1 MKRIGAI
8 TLAFA
13 VGIALATGSAK
24 AGQDPAG
31 RAAAPGGSMSGMMGG
46 PASVMMRGT
55 GMEAAGA
62 VPAHERPL
70 LTLALRHRAE
80 LGLSEDQVR
89 TLEALVG
96 RFGQEAGQ
104 RAREMNAAER
114 ELAELLKQEPA
125 DLAQAEGKV
134 RALEKLR
141 ADLRIARV
149 RTIAEGRAALTPEQ
163 RAKLDALAAGGLQ
176 PQRREHRGG
185 AAERGDAG
193 AGGGTR
199 GVEEMHRFMSSER
212 MPQAM
217 NAMMAM
223 AERMGGGDTM
233 LGMVRMMEMMSTMG
247 GGAMGGATMD
257 GGMMGGPMPPEAPQ
271 TEKR

>member
-1 MKRIGAI
+1 MKRMNAI

-13 VGIALATGSAK
+13 VGIATATGPVK

-31 RAAAPGGSMSGMMGG
+31 RAAAPGGSMSGMRGGSAPEMTRGMGMG
-46 PASVMMRGT
+46 AAAPA
-55 GMEAAGA
+55 
-62 VPAHERPL
+62 PAHERPL

-89 TLEALVG
+89 TLKALVG

-114 ELAELLKQEPA
+114 ELAALMKQEPA
-125 DLAQAEGKV
+125 DLAQAEDKV

-149 RTIAEGRAALTPEQ
+149 RTIAEGRAALTAEQ

-176 PQRREHRGG
+176 SWRGEHRGG
-185 AAERGDAG
+185 AADQGDA
-193 AGGGTR
+193 APGGGTR
-199 GVEEMHRFMSSER
+199 GMEEMHRFMSSER

-217 NAMMAM
+217 TAMMAM

-233 LGMVRMMEMMSTMG
+233 LGMVRMMEMMSMMG
-247 GGAMGGATMD
+247 
-257 GGMMGGPMPPEAPQ
+257 GGMMGGPMPSEPPQ
-271 TEKR
+271 TERR